1 MPKKATKKAPD
12 FEKAMQD
19 LENLVNNMES
29 GELSLEASLK
39 QFEDGVK
46 LTRICQKALSEAEQK
61 VSILMNKNENSDL
74 DDFES
79 I

>member
-1 MPKKATKKAPD
+1 MPKKTNKSAPD
-12 FEKAMQD
+12 FEQAMQD
-19 LENLVNNMES
+19 LEDLVNNMES

-39 QFEDGVK
+39 QFEEGVK

-61 VSILMNKNENSDL
+61 VSILMNKTVDTDL

-79 I
+79 T